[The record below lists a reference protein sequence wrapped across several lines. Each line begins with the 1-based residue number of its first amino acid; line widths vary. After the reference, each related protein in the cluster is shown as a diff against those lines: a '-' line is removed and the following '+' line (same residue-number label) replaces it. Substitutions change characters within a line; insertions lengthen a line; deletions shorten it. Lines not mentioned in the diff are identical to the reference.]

1 MKKKILI
8 VFLSLIA
15 FIVTGCQSV
24 VARRDQSQIVE
35 FNNGLSRGEYILKA
49 YKLDYPK
56 TVEEKDLFFDNLNVL
71 MGKMIAHK
79 KDLNI
84 IIPYELYQDIRN
96 IGIREVRESEKVFF
110 KPASDLTQEEKDYID
125 SKIKIDFPT
134 NAGTIQQYLNKQ
146 VYYWFDYL
154 KRSGEYDEY
163 AYYTELDKMRIVSE
177 VFDKRKLTSKM
188 FYPIAKDFILEV
200 DEKNIVEAGA
210 EGFPIYTKDTFG
222 KENDIKANIIILE
235 TGGEPRIIPN
245 KILLV
250 EGTDVDT
257 VKDYR
262 FGVKV
267 EEIKDPKSLLSK
279 FEDEEDIKIKDML
292 RFKVVTPEKR
302 DNRKASVKVDD
313 IPRDI
318 LNIKEEGNQW
328 RIN

>member
-1 MKKKILI
+1 M
-8 VFLSLIA
+8 VA
-15 FIVTGCQSV
+15 FIINGCQSV

-35 FNNGLSRGEYILKA
+35 FKNGLPRGEYILKA

-56 TVEEKDLFFDNLNVL
+56 TVEEKDLFFDNLNLL

-79 KDLNI
+79 KDINI

-110 KPASDLTQEEKDYID
+110 KPASDLTQEEKDFID

-154 KRSGEYDEY
+154 KRAGEYDEY

-177 VFDKRKLTSKM
+177 IFDRRRLTSEM
-188 FYPIAKDFILEV
+188 FYPIARDFILEV

-210 EGFPIYTKDTFG
+210 EEFPIYTKDTFG
-222 KENDIKANIIILE
+222 KEKDIKANIIILK
-235 TGGEPRIIPN
+235 TGGEVRIIPN
-245 KILLV
+245 KILLI
-250 EGTDVDT
+250 EETDVDT

-267 EEIKDPKSLLSK
+267 EEIKDPKILLSK
-279 FEDEEDIKIKDML
+279 FEEEEDIKIKDML
-292 RFKVVTPEKR
+292 NFKIITPEKR
-302 DNRKASVKVDD
+302 NSKKASVKTEE

-328 RIN
+328 RID

>member
-8 VFLSLIA
+8 IFLSTIA

-56 TVEEKDLFFDNLNVL
+56 TVEEKDLFFDNLNLL

-110 KPASDLTQEEKDYID
+110 KPASDLTQEEKEFID
-125 SKIKIDFPT
+125 SKIKIEFPT
-134 NAGTIQQYLNKQ
+134 NAGNIQQYLNKQ

-154 KRSGEYDEY
+154 KRAGEYDEY

-177 VFDKRKLTSKM
+177 VFDKRKLTSEM

-200 DEKNIVEAGA
+200 NEKNIVEAGT
-210 EGFPIYTKDTFG
+210 EGFPIYTKDTYG
-222 KENDIKANIIILE
+222 KEDNIKADIIILK
-235 TGGEPRIIPN
+235 TGGVPRIISN

-262 FGVKV
+262 FGVKI
-267 EEIKDPKSLLSK
+267 EEIKDPKILLSK

-292 RFKVVTPEKR
+292 KFKVITPEKKSS
-302 DNRKASVKVDD
+302 RKASVKVEE
-313 IPRDI
+313 IPRDV

>member
-1 MKKKILI
+1 
-8 VFLSLIA
+8 
-15 FIVTGCQSV
+15 
-24 VARRDQSQIVE
+24 
-35 FNNGLSRGEYILKA
+35 
-49 YKLDYPK
+49 
-56 TVEEKDLFFDNLNVL
+56 

-222 KENDIKANIIILE
+222 KENDIKANIIILK

-313 IPRDI
+313 VPRDI